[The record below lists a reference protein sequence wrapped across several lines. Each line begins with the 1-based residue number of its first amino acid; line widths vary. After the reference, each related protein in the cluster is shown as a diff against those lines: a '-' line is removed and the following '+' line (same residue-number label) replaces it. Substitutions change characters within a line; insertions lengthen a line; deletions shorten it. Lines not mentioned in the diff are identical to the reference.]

1 MLARCRAGLLLTG
14 SWDQS
19 MKVWDPRVD
28 PAHSCVATVPLN
40 GKVYSM
46 DAAGQRIVVA
56 TSNRQVFVFD
66 IRK

>member
-1 MLARCRAGLLLTG
+1 
-14 SWDQS
+14 